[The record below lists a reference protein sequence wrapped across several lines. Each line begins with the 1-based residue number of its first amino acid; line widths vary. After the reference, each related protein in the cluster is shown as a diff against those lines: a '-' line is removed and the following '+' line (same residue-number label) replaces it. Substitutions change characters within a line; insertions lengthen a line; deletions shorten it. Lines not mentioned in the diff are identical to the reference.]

1 MTSNQAQILTH
12 DAPPM
17 LGEDYR
23 QHLQGWDELVSAS
36 GEDRPG
42 WQKMVSAINTL
53 GAEELD
59 KRQADARRLLREN
72 GVTYTVYG
80 DPHGRNRVWEL
91 DPIPLVLEV
100 ADWAHIETGLKQR
113 AELFNLILTDIYG
126 QKRLIK
132 QGILPPEIVFGNKGF
147 LRACDG
153 VKISGQQQ
161 LLVYA
166 ADLARGQDGR
176 MWVYTDRTQVPTGAG
191 YALENRMVMA
201 RVMPH
206 ELRDNQVQ
214 RLSGFFRHFAQNLQK
229 FSQHRRE
236 DPYIVVLTPGPG
248 NETYFEHAYFAT
260 YMGYPLVQGGD
271 LLVRDNRVWLKSLDG
286 IKQVDVILRRVDDA
300 YCDPLEL
307 REDSMLGVP
316 GLLNVA
322 RAGHVVLANPLGSGV
337 LESRGLL
344 PFLGACAR
352 YFLNEDLAISS
363 VATWWC
369 GQPKEMAYVLA
380 NIDKLVIKTA
390 DSSQVNTKGT
400 TWMGPMLSAAE
411 RTQLVDRIKA
421 QPSHYV
427 GQEWADF
434 STAPAL
440 VGAGRVEPRHMM
452 FRGFLVADGKG
463 YRVMP
468 GGLTRVARDP
478 DGLFISNQSGGVS
491 KDTWVLT
498 QDTARQVRPGAFE
511 VQAISQHEGKLPSR
525 AAENLFWVG
534 RYAERAEGISRLMR
548 TAFDKL
554 ADCEDYGDEADVSVL
569 HRLLES
575 ITVITASYPGFAGI
589 GATQRLNSPY
599 EELIALARERER
611 RGSLTEIMGYLL
623 NAAYGVRDLWFG
635 DTWRTVN
642 AMQEATERMQRV
654 LPRVFDVNVELN
666 RILHTLTA
674 FAGITAE
681 SMRHDHAWVLL
692 DLGRRV
698 ERASQQAQLL
708 DQCLVKPLAEAS
720 EPFLI
725 EALLACS
732 ESLMAQRRRF
742 RFSSQ
747 VHSALDL
754 LVLDHRHPRSL
765 AYQFERLTRRVAML
779 PHPLARQ
786 ADLLAERY
794 SQAEKLVLEISTAL
808 KLANINSLTQCN
820 KKGDRDELRL
830 LLSRLRNNLWQLS
843 SEITATY
850 FSHAPGARQLTP
862 VMQLPNA

>member
-1 MTSNQAQILTH
+1 
-12 DAPPM
+12 M
-17 LGEDYR
+17 LGDEYR
-23 QHLQGWDELVSAS
+23 QALQGWDEVFTAE
-36 GEDRPG
+36 GEVRPG
-42 WQKMVSAINTL
+42 WQKMVAAVNAL
-53 GAEELD
+53 GADELE

-72 GVTYTVYG
+72 GVTYTVYD

-91 DPIPLVLEV
+91 DPIPFVI
-100 ADWAHIETGLKQR
+100 APDDWVHIEKGLKQR
-113 AELFNLILTDIYG
+113 AELLNLILADIYG
-126 QKRLIK
+126 QRRLIK
-132 QGILPPEIVFGNKGF
+132 QNIIPPEIIFGHKGF

-166 ADLARGQDGR
+166 ADLARGQDGK
-176 MWVYTDRTQVPTGAG
+176 MWLYTDRTQVPTGAG
-191 YALENRMVMA
+191 YALENRVVMS

-214 RLSGFFRHFAQNLQK
+214 RLSGFFRQFAQNLQK

-271 LLVRDNRVWLKSLDG
+271 LLVRDNRVWLKSIDG

-322 RAGHVVLANPLGSGV
+322 RAGNVVLANPLGSGV
-337 LESRGLL
+337 LESRGLI
-344 PFLGACAR
+344 PFLGACSR
-352 YFLNEDLAISS
+352 YFLNEELQISS

-369 GQPKEMAYVLA
+369 GQPKERDYVLA
-380 NIDKLVIKTA
+380 HLDALVIKTA
-390 DSSQVNTKGT
+390 DTSGT
-400 TWMGPMLSAAE
+400 SWLGPTLSKEKLAE
-411 RTQLVDRIKA
+411 LRARIKA
-421 QPSHYV
+421 DPGRYV
-427 GQEWADF
+427 GQEWAEF
-434 STAPAL
+434 STTPAW
-440 VGAGRVEPRHMM
+440 AGQGKVEPRNLM

-468 GGLTRVARDP
+468 GGLTRVARDA
-478 DGLFISNQSGGVS
+478 DGQFISNQAGGVS

-498 QDTARQVRPGAFE
+498 HDTARQSRPGAFIE
-511 VQAISQHEGKLPSR
+511 IQAISQHEGKLPSR

-534 RYAERAEGISRLMR
+534 RYAERAEGVARLMR
-548 TAFDKL
+548 TVTDKL
-554 ADCEDYGDEADVSVL
+554 ADCEDFGDEADVAVL
-569 HRLLES
+569 NRLLES
-575 ITVITASYPGFAGI
+575 LTIITASFPGFVGE
-589 GATQRLNSPY
+589 GAAQRLSSPY
-599 EELIALARERER
+599 DELIALATDRER
-611 RGSLTEIMGYLL
+611 RGSLADVMGYLL

-642 AMQEATERMQRV
+642 AIQDAADRLQATA
-654 LPRVFDVNVELN
+654 PRLFDVSAQLYRV
-666 RILHTLTA
+666 LHTLTA

-708 DQCLVKPLAEAS
+708 DHMLVKPLPETC
-720 EPFLI
+720 EPLLI
-725 EALLACS
+725 EALLASS

-742 RFSSQ
+742 RFASQ
-747 VHSALDL
+747 LHSALDL

-765 AYQFERLTRRVAML
+765 AYQFERLNTRVDML
-779 PHPLARQ
+779 PKPHGHRS
-786 ADLLAERY
+786 DLLVDRY
-794 SQAEKLVLEISTAL
+794 SQAEKLVIEISAAL
-808 KLANINSLTQCN
+808 KLANVNGLTQCN

-830 LLSRLRNNLWQLS
+830 LLTRLRNNLWQLS
-843 SEITATY
+843 AEITDTY
-850 FSHAPGARQLTP
+850 FSHAPGVRQLAT
-862 VMQLPNA
+862 VMKLPNA

>member
-1 MTSNQAQILTH
+1 MTSESAQKAVETLPSLVGDT
-12 DAPPM
+12 
-17 LGEDYR
+17 YR
-23 QHLQGWDELVSAS
+23 QGIHGWDELLTGAGDV
-36 GEDRPG
+36 RPG
-42 WQKMVSAINTL
+42 WQKMMDAINTL
-53 GAEELD
+53 GADELE

-91 DPIPLVLEV
+91 DPVPLVLD
-100 ADWAHIETGLKQR
+100 ADDWAEIEKGLKQR
-113 AELFNLILTDIYG
+113 AELLNLILTDIYG
-126 QKRLIK
+126 QRRLIK
-132 QGILPPEIVFGNKGF
+132 QGILPPEIVFGHSGF

-176 MWVYTDRTQVPTGAG
+176 MWLYTDRTQVPTGAG
-191 YALENRMVMA
+191 YALENRVVMA

-322 RAGHVVLANPLGSGV
+322 RAGNVVLANPLGSGV

-344 PFLGACAR
+344 PFLGACSR
-352 YFLNEDLAISS
+352 YFLNEDLQISS

-369 GQPKEMAYVLA
+369 GQPKEQGYVLA
-380 NIDKLVIKTA
+380 NLDKLVIKTTEA
-390 DSSQVNTKGT
+390 GGK
-400 TWMGPMLSAAE
+400 TWLGSRLSAADKA
-411 RTQLVDRIKA
+411 RLVDAIKA
-421 QPSHYV
+421 QPGRYV

-434 STAPAL
+434 STTPAW
-440 VGAGRVEPRHMM
+440 VGQGKMEPRHMM

-468 GGLTRVARDP
+468 GGLTRVARDEG
-478 DGLFISNQSGGVS
+478 GLFISSQSGGVS

-498 QDTARQVRPGAFE
+498 QDASRQARPGAFIE
-511 VQAISQHEGKLPSR
+511 VQGISHHEGKLPSR

-534 RYAERAEGISRLMR
+534 RYAERAEGIARLMR
-548 TAFDKL
+548 TALDKL
-554 ADCEDYGDEADVSVL
+554 ADCEDFGDAADVAVL
-569 HRLLES
+569 QRMLEALT
-575 ITVITASYPGFAGI
+575 IITASYPGFVGE
-589 GATQRLNSPY
+589 GAVARLNTPY
-599 EELIALARERER
+599 EELIALATDRER
-611 RGSLTEIMGYLL
+611 RGSLAEIMGFFL
-623 NAAYGVRDLWFG
+623 NAAHGVRDLWFG
-635 DTWRTVN
+635 DTWRTINAIQDAAERLQSTLPRIVDVN
-642 AMQEATERMQRV
+642 AQLYRV
-654 LPRVFDVNVELN
+654 
-666 RILHTLTA
+666 LHTLTA

-698 ERASQQAQLL
+698 ERATQQAQLL
-708 DQCLVKPLAEAS
+708 EQTLVKPLAEGS
-720 EPFLI
+720 EPLLI
-725 EALLACS
+725 EALLASS

-742 RFSSQ
+742 RFASPL
-747 VHSALDL
+747 HSALDL

-765 AYQFERLTRRVAML
+765 AYQFERLMTRVGML

-786 ADLLAERY
+786 ADLLADRY
-794 SQAEKLVLEISTAL
+794 SSAEKLVIEISTAL
-808 KLANINSLTQCN
+808 KLANVNHLADCN
-820 KKGDRDELRL
+820 EKGDRQGLRVL
-830 LLSRLRNNLWQLS
+830 LNRLRNNLWQLS
-843 SEITATY
+843 ADITDTY
-850 FSHAPGARQLTP
+850 FSHAPGVRQLAP
-862 VMQLPNA
+862 MMQVPNA

>member
-1 MTSNQAQILTH
+1 MTSKTAQVLKEEATSLLGDGYCQLT
-12 DAPPM
+12 
-17 LGEDYR
+17 
-23 QHLQGWDELVSAS
+23 QGWDELMEPDGAV
-36 GEDRPG
+36 RPG
-42 WQKMVSAINTL
+42 WQKMVSALNAL
-53 GAEELD
+53 GADELD
-59 KRQADARRLLREN
+59 KRQADAKRLLREN

-91 DPIPLVLEV
+91 DPVPLVLD
-100 ADWAHIETGLKQR
+100 APDWAEIEKGLKQR
-113 AELFNLILTDIYG
+113 AELLNHILTDIYG
-126 QKRLIK
+126 QRRLIK
-132 QGILPPEIVFGNKGF
+132 QGILPPDIVFGHSGF

-153 VKISGQQQ
+153 VKISGPQQ

-176 MWVYTDRTQVPTGAG
+176 MWLYTDRTQVPTGAG
-191 YALENRMVMA
+191 YALENRVVMA
-201 RVMPH
+201 RVMPQ

-322 RAGHVVLANPLGSGV
+322 RAGNVVLANPLGSGV

-344 PFLGACAR
+344 PFLDACAR
-352 YFLNEDLAISS
+352 YFLNEDLHLSS

-369 GQPKEMAYVLA
+369 GQSKEMGYVLA
-380 NIDKLVIKTA
+380 NIDKMVIKTA
-390 DSSQVNTKGT
+390 DTTGT
-400 TWMGPMLSAAE
+400 TWLGSKMSAQE
-411 RTQLVDRIKA
+411 KVDLISRIKA
-421 QPSHYV
+421 QPGRYV

-434 STAPAL
+434 STTPAL
-440 VGAGRVEPRHMM
+440 VGQGKVEPRHMM

-468 GGLTRVARDP
+468 GGLTRVARDA
-478 DGLFISNQSGGVS
+478 DGVFISNQSGGVS

-498 QDTARQVRPGAFE
+498 QDASRQARPGAFIE

-534 RYAERAEGISRLMR
+534 RYAERAEGIARLMR
-548 TAFDKL
+548 TAFDKV
-554 ADCEDYGDEADVSVL
+554 ADCEDYGDAADMAVL
-569 HRLLES
+569 QRLLES
-575 ITVITASYPGFAGI
+575 LTVVTASFPGFVGE
-589 GATQRLNSPY
+589 GAAQRLNSPY
-599 EELIALARERER
+599 EELIQLATNRER
-611 RGSLTEIMGYLL
+611 RGSLAEIMNYLL
-623 NAAYGVRDLWFG
+623 GATYSVRDLWFG
-635 DTWRTVN
+635 DTWRTIN
-642 AMQEATERMQRV
+642 AIQDAADRLQATS
-654 LPRVFDVNVELN
+654 PRIFDVNAQLYRV
-666 RILHTLTA
+666 LHTLTA

-698 ERASQQAQLL
+698 ERASQHAQLL
-708 DQCLVKPLAEAS
+708 EQTLVKPLGEES
-720 EPFLI
+720 EPLLI

-747 VHSALDL
+747 LHSALDL

-765 AYQFERLTRRVAML
+765 AYQFERLTTRVSML

-786 ADLLAERY
+786 AELLTDRY
-794 SQAEKLVLEISTAL
+794 SPAEKLVIEISTAL
-808 KLANINSLTQCN
+808 KLATVSGLTQRN

-830 LLSRLRNNLWQLS
+830 LLTRLRNNLWQLS
-843 SEITATY
+843 TEITDTY
-850 FSHAPGARQLTP
+850 FSHAPGVRQLAP

>member
-1 MTSNQAQILTH
+1 MKNSQAQVLES
-12 DAPPM
+12 DVPP
-17 LGEDYR
+17 LLDERYR
-23 QHLQGWDELVSAS
+23 QGVSGWDELSTRDD
-36 GEDRPG
+36 GFRPC
-42 WQKMVSAINTL
+42 WQKMVQSINQL
-53 GAEELD
+53 GAEELE

-91 DPIPLVLEV
+91 DPVPLVLAAE
-100 ADWAHIETGLKQR
+100 DWAKIESGLKQR
-113 AELFNLILTDIYG
+113 AELLNHILTDIYG
-126 QKRLIK
+126 QRRLIK
-132 QGILPPEIVFGNKGF
+132 QGILPPEILFSHPGF

-176 MWVYTDRTQVPTGAG
+176 MWLYTDRTQVPTGAG

-286 IKQVDVILRRVDDA
+286 IKQVDVILRRLDDA

-322 RAGHVVLANPLGSGV
+322 RAGNVVLANPLGSGV

-344 PFLGACAR
+344 PFLNACSKF
-352 YFLNEDLAISS
+352 FLNEELQISS

-369 GQPKEMAYVLA
+369 GQPKERNYVIT
-380 NIDKLVIKTA
+380 NIDRLVIKTA
-390 DSSQVNTKGT
+390 DAGGQSWFGPKLSS
-400 TWMGPMLSAAE
+400 AE
-411 RTQLVDRIKA
+411 KIKVIERIKA
-421 QPSHYV
+421 FPGKFV
-427 GQEWADF
+427 GQEWADL
-434 STAPAL
+434 SSAPAL
-440 VGAGRVEPRHMM
+440 VSSGRIEPRHMM

-468 GGLTRVARDP
+468 GGLTRVARDA
-478 DGLFISNQSGGVS
+478 DGLFISNQAGGVS

-498 QDTARQVRPGAFE
+498 QETTHQVRPGAFIE
-511 VQAISQHEGKLPSR
+511 RQAVSQHEGKLPSR

-534 RYAERAEGISRLMR
+534 RYAERAEGVSRLMR
-548 TAFDKL
+548 VAMDKL
-554 ADCEDYGDEADVSVL
+554 ADCEDFGDEADVAVL
-569 HRLLES
+569 QRLLES
-575 ITVITASYPGFAGI
+575 LTVVTAGYPGFLGE
-589 GATQRLNSPY
+589 GATARLNAPY
-599 EELIALARERER
+599 EELIALATDPER
-611 RGSLTEIMGYLL
+611 RGSLTEIMGFLL

-635 DTWRTVN
+635 DTWRTIN
-642 AMQEATERMQRV
+642 AMQDAGERLQRTA
-654 LPRVFDVNVELN
+654 PRVFDVNAELH

-692 DLGRRV
+692 DLGRRL
-698 ERASQQAQLL
+698 ERATQQAQLL
-708 DQCLVKPLAEAS
+708 EQCLVKPLP
-720 EPFLI
+720 EPTEPLLI
-725 EALLACS
+725 EALLSCS

-765 AYQFERLTRRVAML
+765 AYQFERLGTRVSML

-786 ADLLAERY
+786 ADLLADRY
-794 SQAEKLVLEISTAL
+794 SQAEKLVLEINTLL
-808 KLANINSLTQCN
+808 KLANVNALSQRN
-820 KKGDRDELRL
+820 KKGERDELRML
-830 LLSRLRNNLWQLS
+830 LMKIRHNLWQLS
-843 SEITATY
+843 AEITDTY
-850 FSHAPGARQLTP
+850 FSHTLGVRQLAP
-862 VMQLPNA
+862 VMQMPNA